1 MSMLFIFIQCAFTCG
16 ACGASVNSVKIQTK
30 VNSRKGTDK
39 SLSLK
44 ERLSNKSSSK
54 FVSSKCQ
61 NPWSGSNFY
70 ESQSNR
76 FPCTKKL

>member
-1 MSMLFIFIQCAFTCG
+1 MSMLFIIIQCAFTCG
-16 ACGASVNSVKIQTK
+16 ACGASVNSVKIQTEI
-30 VNSRKGTDK
+30 NSRKGTDK

-61 NPWSGSNFY
+61 NP
-70 ESQSNR
+70 
-76 FPCTKKL
+76 